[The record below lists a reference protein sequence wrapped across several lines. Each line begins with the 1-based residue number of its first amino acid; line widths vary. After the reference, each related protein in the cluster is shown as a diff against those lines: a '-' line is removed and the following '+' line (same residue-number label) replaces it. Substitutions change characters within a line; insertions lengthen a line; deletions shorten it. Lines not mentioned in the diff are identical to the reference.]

1 MQYRKKS
8 LLIHPDKTKNPA
20 APDAFD
26 RLKKAHASLLDEKA
40 RTYLD
45 ECIADARRLLIREH
59 KYNLDSPELKTEE
72 FKKEWRQKTVQV
84 LLEEEARR
92 RRQAKARLQEE
103 GRERRKEEEEIEARK
118 RKRDQEKAWE
128 DTRDE
133 RIGSWRDWQKG
144 QKKGGEKKKKKMKVL
159 GMADSVSPP
168 EPTTVL
174 PHQPNGSAKIMTSCP
189 SIFTTQPSPPTIDNS
204 NTSPAS
210 STTLSSVI
218 AQCHSQIHSFL
229 RESHPPD
236 SLLAAVQRQ
245 TRISLDVVASALS
258 RYTLD
263 ELSLSYN
270 GGKDCLVLLVLFLAS
285 LHPHPSPAEDG
296 GLASIPAIYALPP
309 DPFPA
314 VEDFVRWSA
323 RAYHLDII
331 KYTTDPPRSTLRSSF
346 ENYLALNPRVK
357 AIFVGTRRTDPH
369 GAKLTHFDRTD
380 RGWPDFV
387 RIHPV
392 IDWHYAEIW
401 AFIRHLGLRYCPL
414 YDQGYTSLGGQTD
427 THPNPKLRVDP
438 ESARRP
444 DGDDAPSQYRPAY
457 ELTEDLEERLGRN

>member
-1 MQYRKKS
+1 M
-8 LLIHPDKTKNPA
+8 
-20 APDAFD
+20 
-26 RLKKAHASLLDEKA
+26 
-40 RTYLD
+40 
-45 ECIADARRLLIREH
+45 
-59 KYNLDSPELKTEE
+59 TESM
-72 FKKEWRQKTVQV
+72 T
-84 LLEEEARR
+84 
-92 RRQAKARLQEE
+92 
-103 GRERRKEEEEIEARK
+103 
-118 RKRDQEKAWE
+118 
-128 DTRDE
+128 
-133 RIGSWRDWQKG
+133 
-144 QKKGGEKKKKKMKVL
+144 
-159 GMADSVSPP
+159 DSVYR
-168 EPTTVL
+168 
-174 PHQPNGSAKIMTSCP
+174 PHQHNGSAKFMTACP
-189 SIFTTQPSPPTIDNS
+189 SIFTTQPSTPST
-204 NTSPAS
+204 TSVYTTPESSSSSSCCSAS
-210 STTLSSVI
+210 PSTTLSDVV
-218 AQCHSQIHSFL
+218 AQCHTQIHSFL
-229 RESHPPD
+229 HESHPAD

-245 TRISLDVVASALS
+245 TRISLDVVASALT
-258 RYTLD
+258 RYQLT

-285 LHPHPSPAEDG
+285 LHPLPPPSEG
-296 GLASIPAIYALPP
+296 GRPSLPAIYALPP

-346 ENYLALNPRVK
+346 ENYLALNPTVK

-401 AFIRHLGLRYCPL
+401 AFIRHLRLRYCPL

-427 THPNPKLRVDP
+427 TYPNPKLRIDSHA
-438 ESARRP
+438 ESLS
-444 DGDDAPSQYRPAY
+444 GEKDAQDQAQRYRPAY